1 MTFRSGRFVRLSRF
15 PVFRCLSADCGMFG
29 IRPSG
34 TGLAGPPDDRF
45 TFGPLR
51 GDVKRNRDCESKK
64 RTPCSMSGAFLL
76 MGVVPVEWS
85 DRFVRL
91 PASGG
96 AYREPG
102 PAPDGGGYSA
112 ITSFSTSSLVFT

>member
-1 MTFRSGRFVRLSRF
+1 
-15 PVFRCLSADCGMFG
+15 
-29 IRPSG
+29 
-34 TGLAGPPDDRF
+34 
-45 TFGPLR
+45 
-51 GDVKRNRDCESKK
+51 
-64 RTPCSMSGAFLL
+64 MSGAFLL

-91 PASGG
+91 PTFGG

>member
-1 MTFRSGRFVRLSRF
+1 
-15 PVFRCLSADCGMFG
+15 
-29 IRPSG
+29 
-34 TGLAGPPDDRF
+34 
-45 TFGPLR
+45 
-51 GDVKRNRDCESKK
+51 
-64 RTPCSMSGAFLL
+64 MSGAFLL

-102 PAPDGGGYSA
+102 PAPAPDGGGYSA

>member
-1 MTFRSGRFVRLSRF
+1 MR
-15 PVFRCLSADCGMFG
+15 
-29 IRPSG
+29 
-34 TGLAGPPDDRF
+34 
-45 TFGPLR
+45 
-51 GDVKRNRDCESKK
+51 
-64 RTPCSMSGAFLL
+64 GAFLL
-76 MGVVPVEWS
+76 MGVVPVDWS
-85 DRFVRL
+85 DRLDRL

>member
-1 MTFRSGRFVRLSRF
+1 
-15 PVFRCLSADCGMFG
+15 
-29 IRPSG
+29 
-34 TGLAGPPDDRF
+34 
-45 TFGPLR
+45 
-51 GDVKRNRDCESKK
+51 
-64 RTPCSMSGAFLL
+64 MSGAFLL

-102 PAPDGGGYSA
+102 PAPVPGGGYSA
-112 ITSFSTSSLVFT
+112 ITIFSTSSLVFT